1 MAVEERETTTEEEAV
16 PALSVSAAMGL
27 AKNALEE
34 VVVRLVGEV
43 SEVNDKPGYKAV
55 YFTVKDE
62 KASLPCMMWMNRYQ
76 ASGVAL
82 SVGALVELTG
92 RFSLYAAK
100 GRMNFDVFSV
110 SLAGEG
116 QLRLQVANLAR
127 ELEAMGLMDPA
138 RKRPLPAYPE
148 TIGLVT
154 SPRGAAVHD
163 VLRTLR
169 RRYPLARI
177 LFAGVPVEGPG
188 AADGLVDGL
197 AKVVF
202 AGAEVVLLVRGGGS
216 FEDLMPFNDRR
227 LARTIAACPVPVVT
241 GIGHEPDT
249 SIADMVADV
258 RASTPTAAAEAVAPA
273 QSEITA
279 RIQGLGAAMGHAE
292 GRRLDGL
299 SLAVERLASLPL
311 FREPTRLFDAEALAL
326 ALGISNITVPICEPF
341 EAFEAVLARACG
353 GALTG
358 LAAENTQARCRMV
371 CLMALSNAHGWLM
384 LNTGNK
390 SEAAMGYST
399 LYGDT
404 AGAFAPLGGVY
415 KTDVFAMA
423 RWRNRRA
430 VEEGGTGPIPVNVF
444 VKPPSAELAPDQE
457 DEKSLGVDY
466 ATLDRILVSYVEEGK
481 DAAAIA
487 EDGFSRDL
495 VDYVI
500 ARTDAN
506 AFKRALEPPYPDAPF
521 YGDPAS
527 R

>member
-1 MAVEERETTTEEEAV
+1 MAVEERETTTEEEVA

-148 TIGLVT
+148 AIGLVT

-169 RRYPLARI
+169 RRFPLARV
-177 LFAGVPVEGPG
+177 LLAGVAVEG
-188 AADGLVDGL
+188 AAAPAGIMEGMRQ
-197 AKVVF
+197 VVA
-202 AGAEVVLLVRGGGS
+202 AGAEVVLVVRGGGS
-216 FEDLMPFNDRR
+216 FEDLMTFSDER
-227 LARTIAACPVPVVT
+227 LARTIARCPVPVVT

-249 SIADMVADV
+249 TIADMVADV
-258 RASTPTAAAEAVAPA
+258 RASTPTAAAEAVSPA
-273 QSEITA
+273 RESLERHFSA
-279 RIQGLGAAMGHAE
+279 RARTLAACA
-292 GRRLDGL
+292 GR
-299 SLAVERLASLPL
+299 AVERAGADVRRCATRPL
-311 FREPTRLFDAEALAL
+311 FCDAQTVFAAEAQTLDMMGDRLSRAL
-326 ALGISNITVPICEPF
+326 PANLERDRGLVVRQRER
-341 EAFEAVLARACG
+341 LARVMPAAVEREGARMARCRERLVACG
-353 GALTG
+353 GSIVPRFSQQAAVGAARLHDLSP
-358 LAAENTQARCRMV
+358 LA
-371 CLMALSNAHGWLM
+371 
-384 LNTGNK
+384 
-390 SEAAMGYST
+390 
-399 LYGDT
+399 
-404 AGAFAPLGGVY
+404 
-415 KTDVFAMA
+415 
-423 RWRNRRA
+423 
-430 VEEGGTGPIPVNVF
+430 
-444 VKPPSAELAPDQE
+444 
-457 DEKSLGVDY
+457 
-466 ATLDRILVSYVEEGK
+466 
-481 DAAAIA
+481 
-487 EDGFSRDL
+487 
-495 VDYVI
+495 VI
-500 ARTDAN
+500 ARGYAVARTAAGTVVKSVEDVTAGDTVDVSVTDGVLN
-506 AFKRALEPPYPDAPF
+506 CRVERTRRVDTETVEWEDAV
-521 YGDPAS
+521 
-527 R
+527 